1 MLRSELE
8 YSWSMT
14 QLSPGTT
21 VSHYRILETLG
32 RGGQATAF
40 KAEDLRLNRPVVI
53 KALRPELAA
62 SETARRRFEREACLC
77 SALDNPHIQGVYDV
91 GEADGLYYIVLQ
103 YIEGPTLKQLLAGRP
118 LEPLSALSIAIQIA
132 DALAVA
138 HACGIAHRDLKPAN
152 VIVTADGQAKVLD
165 FGLAKMLAAETV
177 AEQGAPA
184 RSPTDEPL
192 TEVGVPYGSMGY
204 SSPEQAAGDP
214 ADHRTDVFS
223 LGVIL
228 FEMLTGQAPFRG
240 RHAVEVLNAVI
251 NTAPRSLRELNP
263 KVPAALQPVLD
274 RALAKAPKDRYQTMA
289 ALRDELKAAMRRLS
303 RETGLVPTE
312 ASATL
317 LPPQRARATWLLS
330 STLGRVLGRLRP
342 PGGLG
347 RGVRSGPYGGATTP
361 SRPASWGS
369 EDRTTLAVLPFRNL
383 TGDKDAAFYEF
394 SLADGVITELAHLKS
409 LVVRPSAYVAPYVG
423 QNVDPRQTGE
433 ELAAELVLTGGFIKG
448 PDRMRVTVQLLNT
461 SSGEIVWSDKIDV
474 ADENLLTIQDAIAE
488 QLIENLKLR
497 LTPEEQRRIELPMT
511 RSTEAYEFYLRGRDL
526 LYRYIQQSH
535 DEADLEATIKMM
547 HEAIGLDPEFA
558 RAHATLGRSY
568 VLHAQGWGGAEN
580 YMLAERALKRALEL
594 DATIVNAH
602 LQMVYVDLHHG
613 DKQHARETVERLLK
627 EAPEDPSVLFVAGM
641 LYRLDGLYE
650 RALEMYDRL
659 LELNPKDV
667 VTVSFNKARI
677 YTHEGRFAEA
687 ITELERG
694 RAVEPEHPL
703 VKTFLAVAL
712 FNQGLVEEA
721 RALIEDVLRQNPHF
735 DGVQP
740 LLAWCLSARG
750 EHEQARA
757 LITDRVREVATAD
770 HDIAFWLASFYGMEG
785 MKNEAIEWV
794 RLAIWLGNENY
805 PLFAQSRKLDS
816 LRDDPRFAEM
826 MDDLK
831 RRHESRRDTRLETAP

>member
-251 NTAPRSLRELNP
+251 NTAPRSLRDLNP

-627 EAPEDPSVLFVAGM
+627 EAPDDPSVLFVAGM

-667 VTVSFNKARI
+667 VIVSFNKARI

-750 EHEQARA
+750 EHE
-757 LITDRVREVATAD
+757 
-770 HDIAFWLASFYGMEG
+770 
-785 MKNEAIEWV
+785 
-794 RLAIWLGNENY
+794 
-805 PLFAQSRKLDS
+805 
-816 LRDDPRFAEM
+816 
-826 MDDLK
+826 
-831 RRHESRRDTRLETAP
+831 

>member
-1 MLRSELE
+1 
-8 YSWSMT
+8 MT

-165 FGLAKMLAAETV
+165 FGLAKMLAAEVV
-177 AEQGAPA
+177 AEEGSPA

-228 FEMLTGQAPFRG
+228 YEMLTGQAPFRG
-240 RHAVEVLNAVI
+240 RHAVEVLSAVI
-251 NTAPRSLRELNP
+251 NIAPRPLRELNP
-263 KVPAALQPVLD
+263 KAPAALQPVLD

-289 ALRDELKAAMRRLS
+289 ALRDELKAVMRRLS

-342 PGGLG
+342 PGASG
-347 RGVRSGPYGGATTP
+347 RGARSGPMGATPTP

-423 QNVDPRQTGE
+423 QNVDPRQVGE

-448 PDRMRVTVQLLNT
+448 PDRLRVTVQLLNT
-461 SSGEIVWSDKIDV
+461 STGEIVWSDKIDV

-488 QLIENLKLR
+488 QLIESLKLR
-497 LTPEEQRRIELPMT
+497 LTPEEQRRIEIPMT

-526 LYRYIQQSH
+526 LYKYIQQSH

-558 RAHATLGRSY
+558 RAHATLGGCY

-580 YMLAERALKRALEL
+580 YMLGERSLKRALEL
-594 DATIVNAH
+594 DPTIVNAH

-613 DKQHARETVERLLK
+613 DKQRARETIERLLR

-687 ITELERG
+687 IAELERG

-721 RALIEDVLRQNPHF
+721 QALIEDVLRQNPHF

-750 EHEQARA
+750 EHERARA

-785 MKNEAIEWV
+785 MKDEAIEWV

-831 RRHESRRDTRLETAP
+831 RRYESRRDTRQETAP

>member
-1 MLRSELE
+1 
-8 YSWSMT
+8 MT
-14 QLSPGTT
+14 PLSPGTT

-91 GEADGLYYIVLQ
+91 GESDGLYYIVLQ

-165 FGLAKMLAAETV
+165 FGLAKMLAADAV
-177 AEQGAPA
+177 AEEGSPA

-228 FEMLTGQAPFRG
+228 YEMLTGQPPFRG
-240 RHAVEVLNAVI
+240 RHAVEVLSAVI
-251 NTAPRSLRELNP
+251 NVAPRPLRELNP

-289 ALRDELKAAMRRLS
+289 ALRDELKAVMRRLS

-347 RGVRSGPYGGATTP
+347 RGVRSGPSGATLTP

-423 QNVDPRQTGE
+423 QSVDPRQVGE
-433 ELAAELVLTGGFIKG
+433 ELAAELVLTGAFIKG
-448 PDRMRVTVQLLNT
+448 PDRIRVTVQLLNT
-461 SSGEIVWSDKIDV
+461 STGEIVWSDKIDV

-488 QLIENLKLR
+488 QLIESLKLR
-497 LTPEEQRRIELPMT
+497 LTPEEQRQIELPMT

-526 LYRYIQQSH
+526 LYKYIQQSH

-547 HEAIGLDPEFA
+547 HEAIGLDPDFA
-558 RAHATLGRSY
+558 RAHATLGGCY

-594 DATIVNAH
+594 DQTIVNAH

-613 DKQHARETVERLLK
+613 DKQHARETIERLVR

-667 VTVSFNKARI
+667 VIVSFNKARI

-687 ITELERG
+687 IAELERG

-721 RALIEDVLRQNPHF
+721 QALIEDVLRQNPHF

-750 EHEQARA
+750 EHERARA

-785 MKNEAIEWV
+785 MRNEAIEWV

-831 RRHESRRDTRLETAP
+831 RRHESRRDTRQETAS

>member
-1 MLRSELE
+1 
-8 YSWSMT
+8 
-14 QLSPGTT
+14 
-21 VSHYRILETLG
+21 
-32 RGGQATAF
+32 
-40 KAEDLRLNRPVVI
+40 
-53 KALRPELAA
+53 
-62 SETARRRFEREACLC
+62 
-77 SALDNPHIQGVYDV
+77 
-91 GEADGLYYIVLQ
+91 
-103 YIEGPTLKQLLAGRP
+103 
-118 LEPLSALSIAIQIA
+118 
-132 DALAVA
+132 
-138 HACGIAHRDLKPAN
+138 
-152 VIVTADGQAKVLD
+152 
-165 FGLAKMLAAETV
+165 
-177 AEQGAPA
+177 
-184 RSPTDEPL
+184 
-192 TEVGVPYGSMGY
+192 
-204 SSPEQAAGDP
+204 
-214 ADHRTDVFS
+214 
-223 LGVIL
+223 
-228 FEMLTGQAPFRG
+228 
-240 RHAVEVLNAVI
+240 
-251 NTAPRSLRELNP
+251 
-263 KVPAALQPVLD
+263 
-274 RALAKAPKDRYQTMA
+274 
-289 ALRDELKAAMRRLS
+289 
-303 RETGLVPTE
+303 
-312 ASATL
+312 
-317 LPPQRARATWLLS
+317 
-330 STLGRVLGRLRP
+330 
-342 PGGLG
+342 
-347 RGVRSGPYGGATTP
+347 
-361 SRPASWGS
+361 
-369 EDRTTLAVLPFRNL
+369 
-383 TGDKDAAFYEF
+383 
-394 SLADGVITELAHLKS
+394 
-409 LVVRPSAYVAPYVG
+409 
-423 QNVDPRQTGE
+423 
-433 ELAAELVLTGGFIKG
+433 
-448 PDRMRVTVQLLNT
+448 MRVTVQLLNT

-831 RRHESRRDTRLETAP
+831 RRHESRRDTTLETAP